1 MNVNTSPDLD
11 STEQSRDRTSSS
23 ESGWDS
29 EDDKE
34 TFSNESHETSSTEST
49 AGSESSEIPD
59 GEWEVEEIVDFVRD
73 DFGEHYHVKWKDWDA
88 DENTWETR
96 KNLRNC
102 ETELLRFYRKR
113 KEEARQALACTEYVE
128 LPNGKRRKKVGV
140 RSVPLDPRPFDVRVQ
155 EFYDVSGKLAE
166 EDILLEDKIV
176 VGFQK
181 AFQECTNKSLS
192 DKPRWPLEKV
202 NKFIEDGAD
211 GKLSNEDVKALK
223 DQLILIEVDSRN
235 TSLSTDIEKWEKH
248 INSVTGG
255 RPKITIVNEVDT
267 SGPPIGFEFRN
278 EYVAGDGVSIPTDP
292 PLGCDCGNDPTSCYD
307 GRSKCCAVKSGCK
320 FAYTKSKKVKVR
332 QGNPIYECNSKC
344 KCGPECAN
352 RVVQDGKSD
361 HKLCIFRTSNG
372 CGWGVKSLKSIKK
385 GTFVTLY
392 VGEVIKSDEAERR
405 GKDYDEV
412 GCTYLFDLDFND
424 TDNFPYSVDASK
436 YGNVAH
442 FINHSCSPNLGV
454 YAVWVDCLDVNLPKL
469 AMFALTDIRKN
480 EELTFD
486 YDLQLSESKSQS
498 EEENEKEKVEKE
510 TPARKKTK
518 SGVVMEY
525 FGVHLMN
532 KLPRTH
538 LYFLLNWRTPD
549 PFEVESLPVSITGSS
564 LGVQAEELPL
574 SLIRGLLVPGTG
586 SFSADCLK
594 CHDLLRG
601 AVVDSASS

>member
-1 MNVNTSPDLD
+1 MSTDNTSNKENDLSSLQRPIISCD
-11 STEQSRDRTSSS
+11 ENVKINGFDESQSNDEEGVEKEKNTDLRVLSSAATRMVS
-23 ESGWDS
+23 CDDDCLSGDS

-34 TFSNESHETSSTEST
+34 TLPASPASPIGGDSEDENETPPSPPVFSDESHETSSTEST

-73 DFGEHYHVKWKDWDA
+73 DFREYYHVK
-88 DENTWETR
+88 
-96 KNLRNC
+96 
-102 ETELLRFYRKR
+102 KR

-140 RSVPLDPRPFDVRVQ
+140 RSVPPDPRPFDVRVQ

-166 EDILLEDKIV
+166 EDIL
-176 VGFQK
+176 K

-211 GKLSNEDVKALK
+211 GKLSSEDVKALK

-248 INSVTGG
+248 INAVTGG
-255 RPKITIVNEVDT
+255 RPKITIENEVDT

-278 EYVAGDGVSIPTDP
+278 ECVAGDGVSIPTDP
-292 PLGCDCGNDPTSCYD
+292 PLGCHCGN
-307 GRSKCCAVKSGCK
+307 GRLLRWKVQVLCGEVWL
-320 FAYTKSKKVKVR
+320 VKVR
-332 QGNPIYECNSKC
+332 QGNPIFECNSKC
-344 KCGPECAN
+344 SCGPECAN

-424 TDNFPYSVDASK
+424 TDDFPYSVDASK
-436 YGNVAH
+436 WERRSLHKPQLQPESRSVRR
-442 FINHSCSPNLGV
+442 V
-454 YAVWVDCLDVNLPKL
+454 VDCLDVNLPKL
-469 AMFALTDIRKN
+469 AMFALRTFN

-510 TPARKKTK
+510 SPARKNTK
-518 SGVVMEY
+518 CLCGAE
-525 FGVHLMN
+525 N
-532 KLPRTH
+532 CRT
-538 LYFLLNWRTPD
+538 FI
-549 PFEVESLPVSITGSS
+549 F
-564 LGVQAEELPL
+564 
-574 SLIRGLLVPGTG
+574 
-586 SFSADCLK
+586 K
-594 CHDLLRG
+594 
-601 AVVDSASS
+601 